1 MKQEKL
7 EIVLS
12 LTGHVGSNPTIS
24 ANKRHQLRLVPFFA
38 AKMVRMRTGRRSGDR
53 KQSARCNN
61 DDRCLWQK
69 QGGVVGAAA
78 SRTRV
83 LCTK

>member
-12 LTGHVGSNPTIS
+12 LIGHVGSNPTIS
-24 ANKRHQLRLVPFFA
+24 ANKKHQLRLVLFFA
-38 AKMVRMRTGRRSGDR
+38 AKMVRMRTGRRSADR
-53 KQSARCNN
+53 KQSAQCND

-69 QGGVVGAAA
+69 QGGVVGAAF
-78 SRTRV
+78 
-83 LCTK
+83 